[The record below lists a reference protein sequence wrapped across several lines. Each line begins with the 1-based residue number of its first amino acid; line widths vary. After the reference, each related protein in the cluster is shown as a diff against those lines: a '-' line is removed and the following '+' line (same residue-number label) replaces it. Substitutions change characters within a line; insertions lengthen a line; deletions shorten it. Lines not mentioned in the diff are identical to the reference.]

1 MGGCWSFLGCLRT
14 SCISMG
20 KITDIQNLPLLLAI
34 FYEII
39 FPIDTTLYSNLLYF
53 KSWSSWF
60 CLEIT
65 KLWVGTWEDV
75 AVYSCELQGAST
87 MVLGMW
93 MTNFSPIQHIHQSY
107 HINKEM
113 RIQPLLRM
121 DPLSSTP
128 KLKVNKC
135 YRSSTD

>member
-39 FPIDTTLYSNLLYF
+39 FPIDTTLYSNLLYC
-53 KSWSSWF
+53 KSWTSWF

-87 MVLGMW
+87 NGFRHVNDYFLPYS
-93 MTNFSPIQHIHQSY
+93 TYPPIISHKQR
-107 HINKEM
+107 NEN
-113 RIQPLLRM
+113 P
-121 DPLSSTP
+121 TP
-128 KLKVNKC
+128 PKDGSLEFHTQAKSK
-135 YRSSTD
+135 